1 MAQDYSTKSA
11 TYFSGAR
18 TQIEPLLPIRSPR
31 VLEVGCGAGQTVRW
45 LKETGRAERA
55 WGLELFESAAVLAR
69 DHCEQVIVGDAEVL
83 IESSFDGMQ
92 FDLILCLDVLEHMV
106 DPWRFLTR
114 LQRVLVPGGKLII
127 SVPNIRCAKVLWP
140 LVFRGQW
147 RYADDGILDRTHL
160 RFFTR
165 ESAVALA
172 ATSDLRVE
180 RCLGSV
186 LPNTRLARLDRWTRG
201 RFREFTSLQFLVS
214 ATRPI

>member
-1 MAQDYSTKSA
+1 MEQDYGTKSA
-11 TYFSGAR
+11 AYFAGAR
-18 TQIEPLLPIRSPR
+18 TQIEPLLPALSAR

-45 LKETGRAERA
+45 LKETGRVERA

-69 DHCEQVIVGDAEVL
+69 DHFEEVIVGDAEML
-83 IESSFDGMQ
+83 IDTSFDGMQ

-114 LQRVLVPGGKLII
+114 MQRVLVPGGKLII

-147 RYADDGILDRTHL
+147 RYGDDGILDRTHL

-165 ESAVALA
+165 ESALALA
-172 ATSDLRVE
+172 ATPDLRVE

-186 LPNTRLARLDRWTRG
+186 QPNTRLARLDRWTRG
-201 RFREFTSLQFLVS
+201 RFREFTSLQFLIAS
-214 ATRPI
+214 TRPA